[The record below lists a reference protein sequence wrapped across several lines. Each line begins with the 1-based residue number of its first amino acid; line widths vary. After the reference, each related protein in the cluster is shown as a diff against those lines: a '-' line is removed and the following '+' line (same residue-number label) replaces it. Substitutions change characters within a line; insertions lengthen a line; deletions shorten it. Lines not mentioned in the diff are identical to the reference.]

1 MAAGLKLIIPFIIIL
16 PGIMAFHLYGHL
28 MTGQA
33 GTDAAYPLLIRNLVG
48 PGARAFIFAAISG
61 AVISSLASML
71 NSASTIFT
79 MDIFKR
85 QLRKTD
91 SQKSLIWSG
100 RLSTLIFVMIG
111 ALITTQLG
119 HPKFKGI
126 FNYIQEFQGYISPGI
141 LAAFIFGLFV

>member
-1 MAAGLKLIIPFIIIL
+1 MVLDRPFIDSSQYFHRTLLGVLLAAGLKLIIPFIIIL
-16 PGIMAFHLYGHL
+16 PGIMAFHLCGHL

-61 AVISSLASML
+61 AVISSPASML

-85 QLRKTD
+85 HLKKLLPR
-91 SQKSLIWSG
+91 
-100 RLSTLIFVMIG
+100 RV
-111 ALITTQLG
+111 
-119 HPKFKGI
+119 
-126 FNYIQEFQGYISPGI
+126 
-141 LAAFIFGLFV
+141 